1 MLTFEFFLF
10 YSLNK
15 HQQWQVN
22 VFLAFS
28 GNFFGIFL
36 YTLILQFSHF
46 PLFLNFRKSRVSPTK
61 SKPMCLLS
69 RFYIFI
75 EWKRWIVTKIV
86 CFWAILWKI
95 LGNISILPFVI
106 FFQIS
111 HNHVHN
117 ILVNFENNR
126 KSKSWRPCPST
137 VGYGTSTVKHRKM
150 IIFLCHIS

>member
-1 MLTFEFFLF
+1 MAFL
-10 YSLNK
+10 
-15 HQQWQVN
+15 
-22 VFLAFS
+22 

-36 YTLILQFSHF
+36 YTFIPQFPYF
-46 PLFLNFRKSRVSPTK
+46 PLFLNFRKLRVSPTK
-61 SKPMCLLS
+61 SKLMWCLLS

-86 CFWAILWKI
+86 CFWAILWTI

-117 ILVNFENNR
+117 ILVNFDNYR
-126 KSKSWRPCPST
+126 KSKSYSHIESPLICEFGFSTPSPPLPMLGK
-137 VGYGTSTVKHRKM
+137 VFRRFSEILEFFCK
-150 IIFLCHIS
+150 